1 MVGSVSR
8 HTSLLVTNDA
18 RAASRKVRAAA
29 EHGTPVV
36 REDDFRRLLA
46 NIAPGAA
53 KVAPAD
59 QFPVPAQEESS
70 LETRPGIL
78 GPLTGRRVL
87 VIGGDHRSA
96 GDMRSRVA
104 EQGGSVAV
112 NLSRSVTDVIVL
124 SDGVKDPRCAKAKGL
139 GLRFHG
145 PELVTAGVEPLE
157 SGPTNER
164 GWTPLDLKRG
174 QAVDLPVEDRGT
186 EWSLRVTWG
195 ETTGY
200 EVDVVAFV
208 LDDQERVSGDED
220 FIFFNQPVT
229 PGARLQVN
237 SASDQCMTLALND
250 LPDQARRI
258 VIGAVV
264 DGEDVHFGDVGPV
277 EIEVTAGDEGVTVAR
292 ATLDAATTERSLRL
306 VEIYRRNGRWRL
318 RSVGQGY
325 ESGLG
330 ALATRFGVEVD

>member
-1 MVGSVSR
+1 
-8 HTSLLVTNDA
+8 
-18 RAASRKVRAAA
+18 
-29 EHGTPVV
+29 
-36 REDDFRRLLA
+36 
-46 NIAPGAA
+46 
-53 KVAPAD
+53 
-59 QFPVPAQEESS
+59 
-70 LETRPGIL
+70 
-78 GPLTGRRVL
+78 
-87 VIGGDHRSA
+87 
-96 GDMRSRVA
+96 MRSRVA